1 MKNKYIFAI
10 ILFGVIWT
18 IIGALF
24 KIVHW
29 EIGPVTGSVM
39 LTFGL
44 LLEAVAVLIFILKLV
59 TNKKDNFLNK

>member
-18 IIGALF
+18 IIGVLF

-59 TNKKDNFLNK
+59 TDKKDNFLNK

>member
-29 EIGPVTGSVM
+29 EIGPVTGSIM

>member
-24 KIVHW
+24 KITHW
-29 EIGPVTGSVM
+29 EIGPITGNVM

-44 LLEAVAVLIFILKLV
+44 ILEAVAVLTFIIKLV
-59 TNKKDNFLNK
+59 TDKKDNFLNK